1 MLCLMSA
8 VALIGVKIWLVNLKA
23 LEMRMRKL
31 LLDLYL
37 AQILPEKSKKMI
49 LLKKLGFIDVL
60 SAVRVSHILG
70 IRLIKYISFLRMY
83 ISSRLFFCDKCK
95 FQTSE
100 YVINDT
106 IRIKINFFIDTV
118 LIYTLWALLF
128 YFRLWQSNWWYDYSS
143 TNRRFY
149 RTKIQL

>member
-1 MLCLMSA
+1 MSA
-8 VALIGVKIWLVNLKA
+8 VELVGVKNWFLHLKA

-100 YVINDT
+100 YGINDT
-106 IRIKINFFIDTV
+106 IRIKIKNFNWYCIDLHPLSP
-118 LIYTLWALLF
+118 LILFQALTIELMI
-128 YFRLWQSNWWYDYSS
+128 
-143 TNRRFY
+143 RR
-149 RTKIQL
+149 QLN